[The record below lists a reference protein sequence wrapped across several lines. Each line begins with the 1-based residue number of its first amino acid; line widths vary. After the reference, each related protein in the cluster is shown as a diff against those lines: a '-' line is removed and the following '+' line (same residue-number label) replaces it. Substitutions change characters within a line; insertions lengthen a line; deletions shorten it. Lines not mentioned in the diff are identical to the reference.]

1 LGYDFPT
8 VDKSRK
14 PWDNLV
20 VVKHL
25 SSDDSVS
32 VIIWAPTSSE
42 TSAFV
47 TEYLLQSTLQSI
59 TKLNSETFNRIW
71 SPGKKILKL
80 YNKVRNKMKFFSL
93 NQFPIYKDEIFLG

>member
-1 LGYDFPT
+1 MDYDLPA

-14 PWDNLV
+14 PWYNLV

-32 VIIWAPTSSE
+32 AIIWALTSSE

-59 TKLNSETFNRIW
+59 TKFNSKTFNRIW
-71 SPGKKILKL
+71 SPGRRIV
-80 YNKVRNKMKFFSL
+80 NGIRG
-93 NQFPIYKDEIFLG
+93 I